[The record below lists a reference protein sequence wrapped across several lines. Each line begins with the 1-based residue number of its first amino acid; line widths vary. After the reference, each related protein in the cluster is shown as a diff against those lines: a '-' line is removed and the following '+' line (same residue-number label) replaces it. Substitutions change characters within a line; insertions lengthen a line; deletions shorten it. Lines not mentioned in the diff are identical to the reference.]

1 MKGAAVRA
9 LMLTLLIPAGASAH
23 QRLEVLGR
31 PGERPV
37 PVQGGSVH
45 QRLEIFGS
53 AVDLPAP
60 VQKAPENGDKGEKCE
75 PRSPWLTP
83 TLATSTALQIA
94 DAHSTR
100 RAVDAGAQEVNPLFR
115 WAATSNARA
124 YTTKAGIA
132 AFFWW
137 AADREAC
144 KHPRRALWIT
154 VALNV
159 AYGLVVRNNYR
170 VGTRLLEGR

>member
-1 MKGAAVRA
+1 MKGVTGRA
-9 LMLTLLIPAGASAH
+9 LMLTLLIPGGASARE
-23 QRLEVLGR
+23 RLDL
-31 PGERPV
+31 PV
-37 PVQGGSVH
+37 PVRSGSAH

-60 VQKAPENGDKGEKCE
+60 VQEVSGDSGKGEKKCK

-83 TLATSTALQIA
+83 TLATSAALQIA

-100 RAVDAGAQEVNPLFR
+100 RAVDAGGIEVEFNPLFR
-115 WAATSNARA
+115 WAASSDVRA
-124 YTTKAGIA
+124 YTTKASA
-132 AFFWW
+132 AALFWW

-144 KHPRRALWIT
+144 KHPRRALWT
-154 VALNV
+154 AVALNV
-159 AYGLVVRNNYR
+159 LYGLVVHNNYR

>member
-23 QRLEVLGR
+23 ERLEVLGR
-31 PGERPV
+31 P
-37 PVQGGSVH
+37 
-45 QRLEIFGS
+45 
-53 AVDLPAP
+53 VDLPAP
-60 VQKAPENGDKGEKCE
+60 VREVQETPAEGEKKCE

-83 TLATSTALQIA
+83 TLATSAALQIA

-100 RAVDAGAQEVNPLFR
+100 RAVDAGGVAGVAGELNPLFR

-124 YTTKAGIA
+124 YTTKAGVA
-132 AFFWW
+132 AFYWW

-144 KHPRRALWIT
+144 KHPRRALWTT
-154 VALNV
+154 VVVNV
-159 AYGLVVRNNYR
+159 VYGLVVRNNYR

>member
-1 MKGAAVRA
+1 MTGATGRA
-9 LMLTLLIPAGASAH
+9 LLLLLIPAVASAH
-23 QRLEVLGR
+23 QRLE
-31 PGERPV
+31 
-37 PVQGGSVH
+37 
-45 QRLEIFGS
+45 IFGR
-53 AVDLPAP
+53 AVELPAP
-60 VQKAPENGDKGEKCE
+60 VQEPQEVPEAAEKCE

-83 TLATSTALQIA
+83 MLATGATLQIA

-100 RAVDAGAQEVNPLFR
+100 RAIDAGAHEINPLFR
-115 WAATSNARA
+115 WAATSNASA
-124 YTTKAGIA
+124 YTTKAGVA

-144 KHPRRALWIT
+144 KHPRRALWTT

-159 AYGLVVRNNYR
+159 FYGLVVGNNYR